1 MGKACASIITAI
13 QIGCFFKDQTKQMNK
28 ESPVMWKAGL
38 GDQGVFFL
46 VLVFAKYL
54 KVQALT
60 SSGFKIVLHPKGVIH
75 VSS

>member
-1 MGKACASIITAI
+1 
-13 QIGCFFKDQTKQMNK
+13 
-28 ESPVMWKAGL
+28 MWMAGL

-60 SSGFKIVLHPKGVIH
+60 SFGFKIVLHSKGVIH
-75 VSS
+75 VSG